1 MELREDMGIADQR
14 QIELLS
20 AFADA
25 KAQEGEYGPQ
35 VMMSIVE
42 AQNDLANSPWLR
54 FGQRGMQAFDG
65 FTQSVIAN
73 WEARGRAWDKVTKGG
88 VLPLDKEA
96 SDALAKEVYSQM
108 FDENDNI
115 TDSAVR
121 YASGEIS
128 MALDNKA
135 NDALSSLIRT
145 APILKP
151 FLLFTKTPLNM
162 AAYFGSQSA
171 LGEFI
176 RRTDAFARDFS
187 ELSGPDVERLLTS
200 RGIDY
205 TMENIESVYKTEQA
219 IMRGRRAIGTLAVT
233 SAVGLF
239 MSDRI
244 TGDGLYDNEKQRLR
258 KDAGWQ
264 PRSIRVPGGKWVS
277 YDGIPGVSDWVALT
291 ANIMDNFDSLRPA
304 ELAENLRAAGFVI
317 SATITDKS
325 MLAALEPLN
334 DVVRGDVGAINRWTS
349 SFATAAVM
357 PGSSLMAEFGRLIT
371 PNKKELENNFFD
383 LVANRNPVLKQ
394 NLPDAAD
401 WIDGGKVGEPVNFFA
416 RVWNTYL
423 PWKVSGEI
431 SPEKQFLIDIEYDAR
446 PTLRTNGRGV
456 EYSNEERAEVT
467 SMMGKM
473 GIFKQEIQRIMQTED
488 AKEFR
493 RQFKTARDKGLNPD
507 LNTMNNL
514 QLYLDSALRSSMR
527 IAEAQV
533 STRDGISQKVYKN
546 QTIENFLQVG
556 DVAGAEKF
564 LKNMEQTM
572 SY

>member
-1 MELREDMGIADQR
+1 MALREDVGVADQK

-25 KAQEGEYGPQ
+25 KAQEGDYGPQ

-54 FGQRGMQAFDG
+54 FGPRGMQAFDG
-65 FTQSVIAN
+65 FTQAVIAN
-73 WEARGRAWDKVTKGG
+73 WEARGRAWDKVTQGG
-88 VLPLDKEA
+88 KFPLDKEA
-96 SDALAKEVYSQM
+96 AERLSKEVYAEF

-135 NDALSSLIRT
+135 NDAISALLRA

-151 FLLFTKTPLNM
+151 FFLFTKTPLNM
-162 AAYFGSQSA
+162 ATYAISQSPV
-171 LGEFI
+171 GEFI
-176 RRTDAFARDFS
+176 RRTEAFSKNFN
-187 ELSGPDVERLLTS
+187 ELSGPDVERLLAS
-200 RGIDY
+200 RGIDS

-219 IMRGRRAIGTLAVT
+219 ILRGRRAIGTIAVT
-233 SAVGLF
+233 SAIGLY
-239 MSDRI
+239 MAGNL
-244 TGDGLYDNEKQRLR
+244 TGDGLYDAEKQRVR
-258 KDAGWQ
+258 REAGW
-264 PRSIRVPGGKWVS
+264 PKRSIRTPGGEWVS
-277 YDGIPGVSDWVALT
+277 YDGIPGVSDWVAIT
-291 ANIMDNFDSLRPA
+291 ATIMDNFDSLSSA
-304 ELAENLRAAGFVI
+304 ELAESFRIAGFVLS
-317 SATITDKS
+317 SAIKDKS
-325 MLAALEPLN
+325 MLTALEPLN
-334 DVVRGDVGAINRWTS
+334 DVVSGDVGAINRWTS
-349 SFATAAVM
+349 SFVPAAMM
-357 PGSSLMAEFGRLIT
+357 PGSSLMAEFARLIS
-371 PNKKELENNFFD
+371 PAKKELENNFFD

-431 SPEKQFLIDIEYDAR
+431 SPEKQFLIDVEYDAR

-473 GIFKQEIQRIMQTED
+473 GIFKQEIQRIMKTED

-493 RQFKTARDKGLNPD
+493 RQFKAARDKGLNPD

-546 QTIENFLQVG
+546 QTIDNFLQVG